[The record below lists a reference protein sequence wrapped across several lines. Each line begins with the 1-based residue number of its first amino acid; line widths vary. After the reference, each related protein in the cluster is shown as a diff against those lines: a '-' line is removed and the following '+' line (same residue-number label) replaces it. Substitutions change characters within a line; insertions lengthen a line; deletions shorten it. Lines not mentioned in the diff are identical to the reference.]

1 MLASTSP
8 PFSPA
13 SHPAAPLCRGV
24 TSPTSRARGAYGAG
38 RAAEAFT
45 RKHVAATWFAPAAE
59 HATTYY
65 GQLARAKAV
74 GEAAGR
80 LAAEPKPT
88 AEESAQFRKRELVR
102 VVQMLGEVGET
113 DRLGIFMQRLSDLAN
128 TPSEHVM
135 IASLFESV
143 GRLDLSVGPAN

>member
-1 MLASTSP
+1 MSGP
-8 PFSPA
+8 
-13 SHPAAPLCRGV
+13 
-24 TSPTSRARGAYGAG
+24 RGAYGAG
-38 RAAEAFT
+38 RAAEAIT
-45 RKHVAATWFAPAAE
+45 RKDVAATWFATAAE

-88 AEESAQFRKRELVR
+88 AEESAQFRKGELVR

-113 DRLGIFMQRLSDLAN
+113 DRLGHFIHRLSGLGEN
-128 TPSEHVM
+128 PSLHV
-135 IASLFESV
+135 
-143 GRLDLSVGPAN
+143 